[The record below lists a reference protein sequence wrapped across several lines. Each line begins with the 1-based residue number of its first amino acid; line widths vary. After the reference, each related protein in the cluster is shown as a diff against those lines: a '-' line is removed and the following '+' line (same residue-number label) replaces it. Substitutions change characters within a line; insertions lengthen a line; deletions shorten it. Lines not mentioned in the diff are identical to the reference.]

1 MTSRLNG
8 SGVFAQAVSSLT
20 NAYAYTLSSMEDTS
34 KKGVEIKDILNVFN
48 NSSSETNKQTLM
60 NNLLTGNSL
69 SLNNAFSSYLT
80 SSFSGIDTNHDG
92 MITSEEMNKYTSL
105 MYTNGMSLE
114 QLTLLSSQYGN
125 SNSTLQTLIDNFYD
139 IDKNHDG
146 RITQTEISTYG
157 VDKEIDDKKTK
168 YKEFRPKSMSVYVKF
183 KDSNT
188 DS

>member
-1 MTSRLNG
+1 MSSRLNG

-34 KKGVEIKDILNVFN
+34 KKGIEIKDILNVFN
-48 NSSSETNKQTLM
+48 GSSSETTKQNLM

-69 SLNNAFSSYLT
+69 SLNNSFSSYLT
-80 SSFSGIDTNHDG
+80 SSFSGIDTDHDG
-92 MITSEEMNKYTSL
+92 MITTEEMNNYTNM

-114 QLTLLSSQYGN
+114 QLTLLSSQYGG
-125 SNSTLQTLIDNFYD
+125 SNSTLQALIDNFYD

-157 VDKEIDDKKTK
+157 VDSEIKDKKA
-168 YKEFRPKSMSVYVKF
+168 EFKKFKPKSMSVFVKF
-183 KDSNT
+183 KDSDT